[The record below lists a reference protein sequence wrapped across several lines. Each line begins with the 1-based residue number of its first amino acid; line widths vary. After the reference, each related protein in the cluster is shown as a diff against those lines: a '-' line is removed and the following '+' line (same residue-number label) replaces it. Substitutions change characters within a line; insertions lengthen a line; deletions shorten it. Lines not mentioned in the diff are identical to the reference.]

1 MQRTVQQ
8 LVRKCTIIHSLCR
21 LCIIIQI
28 LEKKLMDINQNLSNG
43 YFDIGGD
50 IIGDCYFLSFALTV
64 FLIFSPWVYITF
76 LQSEVSIP
84 QPKVVR
90 LFSLTGIMG
99 HISVCLAL
107 PAVSHDNGPQGN
119 PATSV
124 HVHLKC
130 VTLLLLLSINSL
142 IFHHLKPGWLC
153 DLLWSTE
160 CDRSDTV

>member
-142 IFHHLKPGWLC
+142 IFQKKIYKDVKYFLKK
-153 DLLWSTE
+153 SQ
-160 CDRSDTV
+160 